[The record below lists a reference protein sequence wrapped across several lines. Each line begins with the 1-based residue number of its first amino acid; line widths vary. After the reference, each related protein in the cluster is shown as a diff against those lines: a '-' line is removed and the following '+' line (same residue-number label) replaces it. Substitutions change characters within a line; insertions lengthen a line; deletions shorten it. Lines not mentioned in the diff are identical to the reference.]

1 VTSATGYIFA
11 AVVYF
16 VFCYA
21 MSRYAARIERRL
33 AVSERR

>member
-1 VTSATGYIFA
+1 
-11 AVVYF
+11 VVYF

-33 AVSERR
+33 AVGDRR